1 MTKDICSR
9 TIVDNYEQRVIIMI
23 KNNEEIKNYI
33 RRTYFSKL
41 NDMLMIYQ
49 FIKIF
54 LVEKGI

>member
-49 FIKIF
+49 FNKIF

>member
-9 TIVDNYEQRVIIMI
+9 TLVDNYEQRVIIMI

-41 NDMLMIYQ
+41 NDMLMIY
-49 FIKIF
+49 
-54 LVEKGI
+54 

>member
-49 FIKIF
+49 FFEIF